1 MASPVTH
8 PGIKHWCGDTSPTAS
23 RQDCQGSPPRLPL
36 VRRNADVG
44 SSCAKCCWDWAG
56 RVNNSRSAEC

>member
-1 MASPVTH
+1 MVSPVTH
-8 PGIKHWCGDTSPTAS
+8 PGTKHWCDHTVPTAS
-23 RQDCQGSPPRLPL
+23 RRDCQGSPLLPL

-56 RVNNSRSAEC
+56 RVINSRSAEC